1 MDLALVE
8 CFLRVAEF
16 GSINRAAED
25 MEMTQ
30 PALSRRLDA
39 LEHDLGVILLV
50 RGARGVTL
58 TEAGSTLVQG
68 AAPILRQATLLREEI
83 GKQVQAQVAV
93 GLPFSMH
100 RLITASFAAG
110 EIRAQKTVSLR
121 IYEGFIHH
129 LRDWML
135 QGLID
140 VAIMDGRDINP
151 ETVDHTPLVREQLLL
166 VGPRSAGLRMQ
177 RKVDARF
184 VGACPLILPGRPN
197 YIRQSVQTYLKN
209 AGQKFNRAADAET
222 LPLCLTLAKEG
233 LGYTAMPY
241 CAIHENPVMEDLSA
255 APVKDLYVTWSLNVS
270 RARRHSASV
279 RQTAA
284 KLRTMMIEL
293 VESGRWPHAELVA
306 QA

>member
-25 MEMTQ
+25 LDMTQ
-30 PALSRRLDA
+30 PALSRRLDS
-39 LEHDLGVILLV
+39 LEHDLGVTLLI

-58 TEAGSTLVQG
+58 TEAGTTLVQG
-68 AAPILRQATLLREEI
+68 AAPILRQAALLRESI
-83 GKQVQAQVAV
+83 GKRAQTQVAV

-100 RLITASFAAG
+100 RLITSSFAAR
-110 EIRAQKTVSLR
+110 EIRAQKAVSLR

-140 VAIMDGRDINP
+140 VAIMDSRDINP
-151 ETVDHTPLVREQLLL
+151 EAVEHTPLIREQILL
-166 VGPRSAGLRMQ
+166 VGPRSAALRMD

-184 VGACPLILPGRPN
+184 VGECPLILPGRPN
-197 YIRQSVQTYLKN
+197 YIRQSVQTYLKS
-209 AGQKFNRAADAET
+209 AGEKFHRAADAET

-241 CAIHENPVMEDLSA
+241 CAIHENPVMNELSA
-255 APVKDLYVTWSLNVS
+255 APVDGLYVTWSINIS
-270 RARRHSASV
+270 RARRHSVSV
-279 RQTAA
+279 RQTSA
-284 KLRTMMIEL
+284 KLREMMVEL
-293 VESGRWPHAELVA
+293 VESGNWPLAELVV